1 MNYTRCY
8 DSMIELVEEA
18 SDKFGEGAM
27 LNESKF
33 DSLKY
38 ICKVTDRFIEEF
50 ECESY
55 EVSVD
60 EIKKR
65 FTIELV
71 CAEVI
76 FENGRS
82 NEFFSLIQ
90 LLSSFSF
97 SKKGTDCICIVM
109 NIDNMW
115 R

>member
-1 MNYTRCY
+1 MSYKRCY

-18 SDKFGEGAM
+18 SEKFGEGSI
-27 LNESKF
+27 LNETKF

-38 ICKVTDRFIEEF
+38 VCNAIDRFIEEF

-60 EIKKR
+60 ETEKR
-65 FTIELV
+65 FTIEV
-71 CAEVI
+71 VTDEVV
-76 FENGRS
+76 FEYGRS

-90 LLSSFSF
+90 FLSSFSF
-97 SKKGTDCICIVM
+97 SKKGADCIRIVM